1 MFNHA
6 PPCID
11 ADASKRRR
19 VNCKSDMDYFKA
31 SMEKLE
37 TKNILTLVLWAIDK
51 GNFKPWD
58 NFAKELIIF
67 NSILVDLQP
76 ANQLDVGH

>member
-19 VNCKSDMDYFKA
+19 VNCKSDMVYIKA

-37 TKNILTLVLWAIDK
+37 TENILTLALRAIDK
-51 GNFKPWD
+51 GNFRPWD
-58 NFAKELIIF
+58 NFAKKLIIF

>member
-19 VNCKSDMDYFKA
+19 VNCKSDMVYIKA

-37 TKNILTLVLWAIDK
+37 TKNILTLALRAIYK

-58 NFAKELIIF
+58 NFAKKLIIF

>member
-1 MFNHA
+1 
-6 PPCID
+6 
-11 ADASKRRR
+11 
-19 VNCKSDMDYFKA
+19 
-31 SMEKLE
+31 MEKLE
-37 TKNILTLVLWAIDK
+37 TKNILTLALWAIDK

>member
-1 MFNHA
+1 MVY
-6 PPCID
+6 I
-11 ADASKRRR
+11 
-19 VNCKSDMDYFKA
+19 KA

-37 TKNILTLVLWAIDK
+37 TKNILTLALRAIDK

-58 NFAKELIIF
+58 NFAKKLIIF